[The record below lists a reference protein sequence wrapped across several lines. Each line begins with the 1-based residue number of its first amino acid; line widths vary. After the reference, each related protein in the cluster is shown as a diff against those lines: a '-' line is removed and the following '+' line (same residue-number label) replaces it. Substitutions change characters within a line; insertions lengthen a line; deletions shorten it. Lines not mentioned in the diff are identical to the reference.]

1 MLVLRTA
8 VGVVAIDVVLW
19 LLVNERP
26 LIAFVVAAAAFRF
39 VAGRGRHRA
48 RSRDVWVGRLLE
60 AKPGLG
66 SPGSDSGSRARID

>member
-8 VGVVAIDVVLW
+8 VGVIAIDVVLW
-19 LLVNERP
+19 LLVNDKP
-26 LIAFVVAAAAFRF
+26 LIGLIVAAAAFRF
-39 VAGRGRHRA
+39 VAGRGRNRA

-66 SPGSDSGSRARID
+66 SPGSDSGSRVRID